1 MGLSGSSR
9 ETRKATIDI
18 LIQMYVIEQEGKK
31 EAKKES

>member
-9 ETRKATIDI
+9 ETRKAIIDI